1 MSPAEA
7 ERLLDELL
15 HALVLAIESEP
26 YPYIKNPTVQEGQ
39 KK

>member
-26 YPYIKNPTVQEGQ
+26 YPYIKTPDLKGQ
-39 KK
+39 KQ